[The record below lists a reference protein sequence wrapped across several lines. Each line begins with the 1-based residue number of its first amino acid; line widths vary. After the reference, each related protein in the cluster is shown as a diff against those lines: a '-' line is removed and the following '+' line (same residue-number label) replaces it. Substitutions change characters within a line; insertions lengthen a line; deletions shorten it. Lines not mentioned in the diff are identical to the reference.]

1 VNEDKASRYHRLKR
15 RSAVALTA
23 ITAAGLVVLLAGGSL
38 RVRDVASAISGS
50 GPSGPSTVAI
60 YVLLL
65 MAAYQAC
72 TIPVIFFQSFVLDR
86 RYGLSSE
93 PLHLWLVDHSKA
105 ALLSGG
111 LALAAAQIVYF
122 ALRMS
127 PKWWWAASAA
137 SFVAATVLL
146 ARFAPTVLLPLFYRL
161 KPLERALLQDKL
173 VALSTRASVPVLGVY
188 EWGLGAK
195 SRRANA
201 ALVGTGGTRRILL
214 SDTLLADYTD
224 EEIEVILAHELGHHV
239 NRDILSALVLE
250 SAFLAASF
258 ALAEMTLSRSWQP
271 LGLTGP
277 SDVAGLPLIV
287 AVGFVLSL
295 AVSPALNA
303 ISRRKEHRADQ
314 FALSLTSQPTAFMT
328 AMRRLASQN
337 LAEER
342 PSRAAL
348 WLFHTHPPLEDRM
361 ETAKRF
367 EPASPDST

>member
-23 ITAAGLVVLLAGGSL
+23 ITVVGLAVLLAGGSL
-38 RVRDVASAISGS
+38 RVRDVASGISGEDAFA
-50 GPSGPSTVAI
+50 PSTVAI
-60 YVLLL
+60 YVLLV
-65 MAAYQAC
+65 MAAYQAA
-72 TIPVIFFQSFVLDR
+72 TIPIIFFQTFVLDR

-93 PLHLWLVDHSKA
+93 PLRLWVADHAKA

-111 LALAAAQIVYF
+111 LALAAAQMVYF

-161 KPLERALLQDKL
+161 KPLDRASLQDKL
-173 VALSTRASVPVLGVY
+173 LALSTRASVPVLGVY

-195 SRRANA
+195 TRRANA

-239 NRDILSALVLE
+239 NRDIASALVLE

-258 ALAEMTLSRSWQP
+258 AVAEMALSRSWQL
-271 LGLTGP
+271 LGLTAP
-277 SDVAGLPLIV
+277 SDVAGLPVIV

-314 FALSLTSQPTAFMT
+314 FALSLTSRPTAFMT

-348 WLFHTHPPLEDRM
+348 WLFHTHPPLDERM
-361 ETAKRF
+361 ETARRF
-367 EPASPDST
+367 EPASPNSP